1 MAVPRDPKSRAP
13 PGASSA
19 SGAIIRVPKDRSFDS
34 DVVRFHCS
42 ARRCGA
48 GLLSRVRQ
56 LSTSPSYPIRMLFDA
71 GASRRPETFVMAS
84 AHVIEVGDITAGIVV
99 FEQDG
104 VRFFASE
111 RPFHPLDG
119 ALFRTVDQAT
129 RAARERPPP
138 RPPAGPSGRKKKP
151 RRSSPSHPNGPGDLA
166 QTASSPFSPF

>member
-1 MAVPRDPKSRAP
+1 
-13 PGASSA
+13 
-19 SGAIIRVPKDRSFDS
+19 
-34 DVVRFHCS
+34 
-42 ARRCGA
+42 
-48 GLLSRVRQ
+48 
-56 LSTSPSYPIRMLFDA
+56 MLFDS

-129 RAARERPPP
+129 RAARERL
-138 RPPAGPSGRKKKP
+138 RPSKKP
-151 RRSSPSHPNGPGDLA
+151 RRSSLSHPNGPGDLA
-166 QTASSPFSPF
+166 QTTSSPFSPF